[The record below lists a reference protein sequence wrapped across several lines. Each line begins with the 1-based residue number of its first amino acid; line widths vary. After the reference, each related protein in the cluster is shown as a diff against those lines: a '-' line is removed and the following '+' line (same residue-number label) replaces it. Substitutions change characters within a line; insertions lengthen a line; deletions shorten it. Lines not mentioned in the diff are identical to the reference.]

1 MSRSAREG
9 KNPNTSER
17 SKMAVTTGFVS
28 KINGNLMGIIYGNS
42 LSNWYLDVFN
52 GDIMGL

>member
-1 MSRSAREG
+1 
-9 KNPNTSER
+9 
-17 SKMAVTTGFVS
+17 MAVTTGFVS
-28 KINGNLMGIIYGNS
+28 KINGNLMGIIYGIS